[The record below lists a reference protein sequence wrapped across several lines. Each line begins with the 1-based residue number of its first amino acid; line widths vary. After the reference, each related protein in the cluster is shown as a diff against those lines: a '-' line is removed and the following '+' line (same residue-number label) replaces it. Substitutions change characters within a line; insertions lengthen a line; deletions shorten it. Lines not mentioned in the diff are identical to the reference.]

1 MRPPLLGLGM
11 GRGMGIDIA
20 PLFGSGTGATAP
32 YASFFH
38 GGAGVNFRARK
49 STKVRTFGSR

>member
-11 GRGMGIDIA
+11 GMGMDIA
-20 PLFGSGTGATAP
+20 PLFGSVTGATAP